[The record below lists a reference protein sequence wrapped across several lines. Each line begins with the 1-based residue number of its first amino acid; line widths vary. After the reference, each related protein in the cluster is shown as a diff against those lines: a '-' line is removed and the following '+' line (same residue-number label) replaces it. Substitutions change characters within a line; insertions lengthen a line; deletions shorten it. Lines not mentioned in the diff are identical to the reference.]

1 MSKTLKRIS
10 AGVYRDRYGLRAV
23 VNVAS
28 GRVEKRFST
37 DTPLG
42 EIKHWREKEKVRLDA
57 IARRRPSRA
66 GTLRVDVPRYLAQI
80 KGQVSLES
88 WKSRRSEMDAW
99 LALYGHRSRG
109 SLMEADVRAAVA
121 GWRSVE
127 GGRVIGRGT
136 AQHRRPYS
144 VRTCEHRVAAL
155 RHLFHVLD
163 GATTPT
169 ACDALTFELPA
180 TRPVL
185 VSPTVIRDVM
195 ATLTHADTKARFAV
209 LAATGVRPSELMR
222 AQPED
227 VHVKE
232 RYWIVRT
239 GKGGTRPA
247 MWLNTDMLAAWRYF
261 IRVKAWGAFDT
272 STHAKRLY
280 RAGWPKGV
288 RPYNTRATFGME
300 LSRRGADLA
309 DIQQLLGHRNL
320 QTTRQ
325 YYVPA
330 EDSRLAAASRSLTHR
345 LRLGPLLT
353 RRVGKRKKAKE
364 SRREKAS

>member
-1 MSKTLKRIS
+1 MPKTLKKLSRGI
-10 AGVYRDRYGLRAV
+10 YLDRYGIRAV
-23 VNVAS
+23 VDVAA
-28 GRVEKRFST
+28 GRTERRFNAS
-37 DTPLG
+37 TPLA
-42 EIKHWREKEKVRLDA
+42 EMKRWRLEEKVRLDA

-80 KGQVSLES
+80 KGQVSLGS

-99 LALYGHRSRG
+99 LTLYGHRPRG
-109 SLMEADVRAAVA
+109 SLMEHDIRTAVA
-121 GWRSVE
+121 GWRSVD
-127 GGRVIGRGT
+127 GGRVIGRG
-136 AQHRRPYS
+136 AQQHRRPYS

-163 GATTPT
+163 GQTIPTP
-169 ACDALTFELPA
+169 CDAVTFELPQ

-185 VSPTVIRDVM
+185 VSPTVIRAVT
-195 ATLTHADTKARFAV
+195 AKLVHADTRARFAV

-222 AQPED
+222 AQPEE
-227 VHVKE
+227 VHLKE

-239 GKGGTRPA
+239 GKGGTRPP
-247 MWLNTDMLAAWRYF
+247 MWLNDDMVAAWRYF
-261 IRVKAWGAFDT
+261 VRVKAWGAFDT

-280 RAGWPKGV
+280 RAGWPTGV

-300 LSRRGADLA
+300 LSRRGTDLA
-309 DIQQLLGHRNL
+309 DIQQLLGHRDA

-330 EDSRLAAASRSLTHR
+330 EDSRLAAASRSLGG
-345 LRLGPLLT
+345 RLGFT
-353 RRVGKRKKAKE
+353 RILVGVLGRAQKSKRT
-364 SRREKAS
+364 RGEKVS